1 MPFRNKSIEVGDL
14 VESVYIESAER
25 PSLMG
30 VVVDF
35 PEAWEDR
42 KVNVLWNEVGMRLEW
57 LNDIRRVISE

>member
-14 VESVYIESAER
+14 VESVYIESTER

-57 LNDIRRVISE
+57 LNDIRRVKTE